1 MKITQKCQYWDK
13 YAHEGLLSL
22 ELEGKEL
29 EEFLA
34 LDPDEKD
41 EYILENA
48 EFLRASDEDLTIN
61 ISNYLYPKKKK
72 KDQRE

>member
-1 MKITQKCQYWDK
+1 MKITQKCRYWDK

-41 EYILENA
+41 EYILE
-48 EFLRASDEDLTIN
+48 LSLIH
-61 ISNYLYPKKKK
+61 I
-72 KDQRE
+72 